1 MSITHTV
8 ETLAAPF
15 TTRQQI
21 LDVLKRDIPKNV
33 DVPIYDEYPSDRTKV
48 RYGLYVTAP
57 DVVSRSVNQLAVQ
70 YCGSIYEEVDE
81 FDVLFVSFQED
92 PLAPTVNAIVRNIL
106 TSVKDDGTQL
116 FDGYFSRTFDQTFE
130 YGPTRA
136 EIYTWV
142 FSLTRLDFNT

>member
-1 MSITHTV
+1 MSVTN
-8 ETLAAPF
+8 TLSALTGPL

-21 LDVLKRDIPKNV
+21 LEVLRRDIVNVV
-33 DVPIYDEYPSDRTKV
+33 DVPIYDEFPSDSSKV
-48 RYGLYVTAP
+48 RYGLYVSAP
-57 DVVSRSVNQLAVQ
+57 DTTSRSVNQLAVQ
-70 YCGSIYEEVDE
+70 YCGYIYEEVDE

-106 TSVKDDGTQL
+106 TSVKDNGEQL

-136 EIYTWV
+136 EIYTWI

>member
-1 MSITHTV
+1 MSVTN
-8 ETLAAPF
+8 TLNALTGPF
-15 TTRQQI
+15 VTREQI
-21 LDVLKRDIPKNV
+21 LEVLRRDIVNVV
-33 DVPIYDEYPSDRTKV
+33 DVPIYDEYPSDSSKV
-48 RYGLYVTAP
+48 RYGLYVAAP
-57 DVVSRSVNQLAVQ
+57 DTVSRSVNQLAVQ
-70 YCGSIYEEVDE
+70 YCGYIYEEVDE
-81 FDVLFVSFQED
+81 FDVLFVSYQQD

-136 EIYTWV
+136 EIYTWI

>member
-1 MSITHTV
+1 MSVTN
-8 ETLAAPF
+8 TLSALTGPF
-15 TTRQQI
+15 TTREQI
-21 LDVLKRDIPKNV
+21 LDVLRRDIANVV
-33 DVPIYDEYPSDRTKV
+33 DVPIYDEYPSDSSKV
-48 RYGLYVTAP
+48 RYGLYITAP
-57 DVVSRSVNQLAVQ
+57 DTVSRSVNQLAVQ
-70 YCGSIYEEVDE
+70 YAGYIYEEVDE

-92 PLAPTVNAIVRNIL
+92 PNARIVNAIVRNIL
-106 TSVKDDGTQL
+106 TSVKDNGEQL

>member
-1 MSITHTV
+1 MSVTN
-8 ETLAAPF
+8 TLNALTGPF
-15 TTRQQI
+15 VTREQI
-21 LDVLKRDIPKNV
+21 LEVLRRDIVNVV
-33 DVPIYDEYPSDRTKV
+33 DVPIYDEYPSDTSKV
-48 RYGLYVTAP
+48 RYGLYVAAP
-57 DVVSRSVNQLAVQ
+57 DTVNRTVNQLAVQ
-70 YCGSIYEEVDE
+70 YAGYIYEEVDE
-81 FDVLFVSFQED
+81 FDVLFVSYQQD

-106 TSVKDDGTQL
+106 TSVKDNGEQL

>member
-1 MSITHTV
+1 MSVTN
-8 ETLAAPF
+8 TLSALTGPF

-21 LDVLKRDIPKNV
+21 LEVLRRDIINVV
-33 DVPIYDEYPSDRTKV
+33 DVPIYDEYPSDSSKV

-57 DVVSRSVNQLAVQ
+57 DTVSRSVNQLAVQ
-70 YCGSIYEEVDE
+70 YAGYIYEEVDE

-106 TSVKDDGTQL
+106 TSVKDNGEQL

>member
-1 MSITHTV
+1 MSITHTI
-8 ETLAAPF
+8 ETLTGPF
-15 TTRQQI
+15 TTKQQI

-33 DVPIYDEYPSDRTKV
+33 NVPIYDEYPSDSSKV
-48 RYGLYVTAP
+48 RYGLYVSAP

-81 FDVLFVSFQED
+81 FDVLFVSYQDD
-92 PLAPTVNAIVRNIL
+92 PFSDIINILVRNL
-106 TSVKDDGTQL
+106 VKSKKLDGTQL
-116 FDGYFSRTFDQTFE
+116 FDGYFSRTFDQSFE

-136 EIYTWV
+136 EIYTWA